1 MSAGQ
6 AEEPARGAARQ
17 AVVEELRALGLLAL
31 DRLDPLLDRL
41 NEAVS
46 TAPDPAVSTAP
57 DPAVPTAPGPAV
69 TQDHRCTSCPVCVA
83 FADVRAGHP
92 DALGQVARHAAG
104 LMTALRAVLA
114 QDGTDGPEPP
124 PSRPERIVQHIVVE
138 RGPSC

>member
-1 MSAGQ
+1 M
-6 AEEPARGAARQ
+6 
-17 AVVEELRALGLLAL
+17 EELRALGLLAL

-46 TAPDPAVSTAP
+46 PAPDPAVSPAP
-57 DPAVPTAPGPAV
+57 DPAG

-92 DALGQVARHAAG
+92 DALAQVARHAAG

-114 QDGTDGPEPP
+114 QDGTDGPEPA

>member
-1 MSAGQ
+1 MSTGQ

-46 TAPDPAVSTAP
+46 SSPEAVSPAPD
-57 DPAVPTAPGPAV
+57 PAV

-92 DALGQVARHAAG
+92 DALAQVARHAAG

-114 QDGTDGPEPP
+114 QDGTDGPEPA

>member
-6 AEEPARGAARQ
+6 AEEPARGAARA

-41 NEAVS
+41 TEAVS
-46 TAPDPAVSTAP
+46 AAPETAVSAASDPAGTP
-57 DPAVPTAPGPAV
+57 E
-69 TQDHRCTSCPVCVA
+69 HRCTSCPVCVA
-83 FADVRAGHP
+83 FADVRTGHP
-92 DALGQVARHAAG
+92 DALAQVARHAAG

-114 QDGTDGPEPP
+114 DGADGPEQT
-124 PSRPERIVQHIVVE
+124 PSRPERVVQHIAVE